1 MVGDKVRV
9 LLIGGTQNDFS
20 LARSLLCEIDETHYD
35 LDWITSFDDG
45 LDSVKRAEHDVLLV
59 DADLGEHTGIEF
71 IGQAQAVGC
80 QAPIIVL
87 SSAGS
92 PEADAEAVK
101 AGAADSLTKRG
112 TDAVRLDHSVR
123 QALERQHLLSSL
135 DREKYLLQALL
146 ETLPDAIY
154 FKDTRS
160 RFIRVSREL
169 AGKFGIDDAAQVIG
183 KTDADFF
190 TSEHAQDALN
200 DERSLM
206 RSEQPVLIK
215 EEKETWPDGH
225 VNYVSTTKLPLTD
238 RQGHIVG
245 TFGVSR
251 DITERKRTEVALREA
266 KEEAEAANAA
276 KSEFV
281 ANMSHEIR
289 TPMNAIIG
297 MTELVLDS
305 GIKDTQREYLTM
317 VRDSAESLMS
327 IINDIL
333 DFSKIEAGKL
343 DLFPEAMEV
352 RRTLSDTLKSLA
364 VRAGRKELELLCDI
378 ASDVPNG
385 VAADVGRLRQI
396 IVNLVGN
403 AIKFTSEGE
412 VALRVELLSETDD
425 DVELKF
431 AVADTGIGIAPD
443 KLEAVFEAFEQAD
456 SSTTRRFRGTGL
468 GLSISSRLVEMM
480 GGRLSVDSVENVGS
494 TFHFSIRLP
503 KATPETVVKQKV
515 DPSVVK
521 GLEVLVVDDN
531 ATNRRILDEMLRGW
545 QMRPTTVASAAEA
558 ITAMN
563 TAVEEKRP
571 FHVVVSDDNMPETD
585 GITLIEK
592 LRADGRYDDVIILM
606 LSSGGFRDHAER
618 AKQARVVAQLL
629 KPANPLELFDAL
641 VSAVVRTSDDDEAP
655 VEERPPMLLSDR
667 HLHVLVVEDS
677 RVNQK
682 LATAL
687 LEKHGHT
694 TDTAGDGVEAIEAVF
709 SKDFDLVL
717 MDVQM
722 PVMDGFDATIEIRR
736 REKDTDRHLPI
747 VAMTAHAMKGDRE
760 KCIESG
766 MDEYVPK
773 PIRPQE
779 LFLSMHNA
787 LEAAGQMKQEAGTD
801 AA

>member
-1 MVGDKVRV
+1 MAGDQVRV
-9 LLIGGTQNDFS
+9 LMVGGTQNDFN
-20 LARSLLCEIDETHYD
+20 LVRALLCQIDDTNYD
-35 LDWITSFDDG
+35 LDWVTSFSDG
-45 LDSVKRAEHDVLLV
+45 LDAIKREEHDVLLV
-59 DADLGEHTGIEF
+59 DNDLGQHSGVEF
-71 IGQAQAVGC
+71 IGQAHDVGC

-87 SSAGS
+87 SSAS
-92 PEADAEAVK
+92 SYETHVAAVK
-101 AGAADSLTKRG
+101 AGAADSMTKSEI
-112 TDAVRLDHSVR
+112 DAVRLDRSMRH
-123 QALERQHLLSSL
+123 ALERQHLLSTL
-135 DREKYLLQALL
+135 DREKYLLEALL
-146 ETLPDAIY
+146 ENLPDAIY

-160 RFIRVSREL
+160 RFLRVSREL
-169 AGKFGIDDAAQVIG
+169 AGKFGIDDPVQVIG

-190 TSEHAQDALN
+190 SSEHAQEALD
-200 DERSLM
+200 DERALM
-206 RSEQPVLIK
+206 RLEQPVLVK
-215 EEKETWPDGH
+215 EEKETWPDGRI
-225 VNYVSTTKLPLTD
+225 NYVSTTKLPLYD
-238 RQGHIVG
+238 RRGRIVG
-245 TFGVSR
+245 TFGMSR
-251 DITERKRTEVALREA
+251 DITARKHAEVALREA
-266 KEEAEAANAA
+266 KEEAEAANRA

-305 GIKDTQREYLTM
+305 GLKDTQREYLTM

-343 DLFPEAMEV
+343 DLFPEPIDV
-352 RRTLSDTLKSLA
+352 RKTLSDTLKSLA

-378 ASDVPNG
+378 GTDVPPG

-412 VALRVELLSETDD
+412 VALRVGLVSETDD

-431 AVADTGIGIAPD
+431 AVTDTGIGIPPD

-456 SSTTRRFRGTGL
+456 KSSTRRFRGTGL

-480 GGRLSVDSVENVGS
+480 GGRLQVESVENVGS
-494 TFHFSIRLP
+494 TFHFTIRLP
-503 KATPETVVKQKV
+503 KAIPEFVEKHRV
-515 DPSVVK
+515 DASVVK
-521 GLEVLVVDDN
+521 DLRVLVVDDN

-545 QMRPTTVASAAEA
+545 EMLPTMVPSAADA
-558 ITAMN
+558 IKAMKA
-563 TAVEEKRP
+563 AVKAREP
-571 FHVVVSDDNMPETD
+571 FHVMVTDDHMPETD

-592 LRADGRYDDVIILM
+592 LRAESQFDDVVILM
-606 LSSGGFRDHAER
+606 LSSGGFRDHGER

-629 KPANPLELFDAL
+629 KPANPIELFEAL
-641 VSAVVRTSDDDEAP
+641 VSAVVKTSDGEEVV

-677 RVNQK
+677 KVNQK

-694 TDTAGDGVEAIEAVF
+694 SSTAEDGREAIEAVF
-709 SKDFDLVL
+709 REDFDLVL

-722 PVMDGFDATIEIRR
+722 PVMDGFEATTEIRR
-736 REKDTDRHLPI
+736 REEGTGKHVAI

-773 PIRPQE
+773 PIRPEE
-779 LFLSMHNA
+779 LFTSMYHA
-787 LEAAGQMKQEAGTD
+787 LETAAQAKADTD

>member
-1 MVGDKVRV
+1 MADDQVRV
-9 LLIGGTQNDFS
+9 LMVGGTQNDFN
-20 LARSLLCEIDETHYD
+20 LARALLYEIDETRYD
-35 LDWITSFDDG
+35 LDWVGSFADG
-45 LDSVKRAEHDVLLV
+45 LDAVKREEHDILLV
-59 DADLGEHTGIEF
+59 DSDLDEHSGIDLVST
-71 IGQAQAVGC
+71 AQEMGC
-80 QAPIIVL
+80 QTPIIVL
-87 SSAGS
+87 SAASS
-92 PEADAEAVK
+92 HEADAAAVK
-101 AGAADSLTKRG
+101 AGAADSLTKSEI
-112 TDAVRLDHSVR
+112 DAIHFDRTMRHALD
-123 QALERQHLLSSL
+123 RQHLLSTL
-135 DREKYLLQALL
+135 DREKYLLEALL
-146 ETLPDAIY
+146 ENLPDSIY

-160 RFIRVSREL
+160 RFMRVSREL
-169 AGKFGIDDAAQVIG
+169 AGKFDIDDADQVVG

-190 TSEHAQDALN
+190 SSEHAQDALN

-206 RSEQPVLIK
+206 RLEHPVLVK
-215 EEKETWPDGH
+215 EEKETWPDGRIT
-225 VNYVSTTKLPLTD
+225 YVSTTKLPLYD
-238 RQGHIVG
+238 RRGRIVG

-251 DITERKRTEVALREA
+251 DITERKRAEAALRDA
-266 KEEAEAANAA
+266 KEEAEAANQA

-305 GIKDTQREYLTM
+305 KLNDTQSEYLTM

-343 DLFPEAMEV
+343 DLFPEPIDV
-352 RRTLSDTLKSLA
+352 RKTLSDTLKSLA

-378 ASDVPNG
+378 ATDVPAG
-385 VAADVGRLRQI
+385 VAVDVGRLRQI

-412 VALRVELLSETDD
+412 VALRVELVSETDD
-425 DVELKF
+425 DAELKF
-431 AVADTGIGIAPD
+431 AVTDTGIGIPPD

-456 SSTTRRFRGTGL
+456 KSSTRRFRGTGL

-480 GGRLSVDSVENVGS
+480 GGHLQVESVENVGS
-494 TFHFSIRLP
+494 TFHFTVRLA
-503 KATPETVVKQKV
+503 KAAPEFVEKR
-515 DPSVVK
+515 DMDASVVK
-521 GLEVLVVDDN
+521 DLRVLVIDDN

-545 QMRPTTVASAAEA
+545 KMLPTTVPSAAD
-558 ITAMN
+558 
-563 TAVEEKRP
+563 AVKALKAAAKAGEP
-571 FHVVVSDDNMPETD
+571 FHVMVSDDHMPETD
-585 GITLIEK
+585 GISLIETV
-592 LRADGRYDDVIILM
+592 RADNKFDDVIILM

-629 KPANPLELFDAL
+629 KPANPVELFEAL
-641 VSAVVRTSDDDEAP
+641 VSAVVKTSEEEGITI
-655 VEERPPMLLSDR
+655 EERPPMLLSDR

-677 RVNQK
+677 KVNQK

-694 TDTAGDGVEAIEAVF
+694 AGVAGDGREAIEAV
-709 SKDFDLVL
+709 SKEDFDVVL

-722 PVMDGFDATIEIRR
+722 PVMDGFEATKEIRE
-736 REKDTDRHLPI
+736 READTGRHVAI

-760 KCIESG
+760 KCIEAG

-773 PIRPQE
+773 PIRPEE
-779 LFLSMHNA
+779 LFTSMHNA
-787 LEAAGQMKQEAGTD
+787 LEAASQAEADTD